1 MDDPFYEMMK
11 RVPARDWA
19 GIEAHGRALA
29 EQAGHGAAAGQIA
42 AEDLTEYEQAFVEAL
57 QRGVQ
62 RALLHR
68 AKSVYV
74 EVDVDN
80 QFCTY
85 IGVQRKR
92 YPKRGS
98 LDEWFQDS
106 AEDFDGPRS
115 DALGR
120 HWDGEPGDVDEL
132 AAFLE
137 ARAVAA
143 FGRAV
148 DRVTTHGIEICFTR
162 HDDSDGITVFAQGES
177 RPAYHLI
184 PREER
189 DRIRVQEA
197 EKRASKLLEKLSVYI
212 RTDEQANALQ
222 ALARAGAGV
231 GGYPGSLGINYV
243 YLEGQRDADDSVLL
257 HLLQF
262 PTVQVLT
269 LQRTKVTNAGLG
281 PLILLDNLEVLD
293 LTKTRVDDGCI
304 DAIIRMRGLKRVNLA
319 ETAVTWRGRMR
330 LRDAR
335 PELEIQ
341 PDRMMYEP
349 GPVPVTLSDAAE
361 QRMWSYL
368 ELLVPIKAGPFVA
381 RWNFFINRDL
391 QRALHAG
398 EKLPEAAIA
407 RLEADG
413 SYDDTDLMALVM
425 GHGVLASVEAR
436 KRIESAAPGEMQWI
450 KTTINDQPSELKLGW
465 PVRAIDCLDRSRSQ
479 LKPGLVRA
487 IEVIEPVLQTR
498 AVGGQRIFKIAD
510 DWHGGVIVHHD
521 VWRALEGLKLN
532 LRVLPVESR

>member
-11 RVPARDWA
+11 RVPARDWS
-19 GIEAHGRALA
+19 GIEADGRVRA
-29 EQAGHGAAAGQIA
+29 EQAGYVEEARQIA
-42 AEDLTEYEQAFVEAL
+42 DEDLGEYEAGFVEAL
-57 QRGVQ
+57 QRGVR

-74 EVDVDN
+74 EVDADN

-120 HWDGEPGDVDEL
+120 YWDGEAGNVDEL
-132 AAFLE
+132 AAYLE

-148 DRVTTHGIEICFTR
+148 DRVTTHGIEICLTR
-162 HDDSDGITVFAQGES
+162 HDDSDGITVFAKGES

-189 DRIRVQEA
+189 DRIREQEA
-197 EKRASKLLEKLSVYI
+197 EQRAAKLLAKLSVHI
-212 RTDEQANALQ
+212 DTDEQANALQ
-222 ALARAGAGV
+222 ALARAGAGI

-243 YLEGQRDADDSVLL
+243 YLEGQRDADDSVLP

-262 PTVQVLT
+262 PALQTLT
-269 LQRTKVTNAGLG
+269 LQRTKVTNAGLA
-281 PLILLDNLEVLD
+281 PLMLLDNLQILD

-319 ETAVTWRGRMR
+319 ETGVSWRGRMR

-341 PDRMMYEP
+341 PNRMMYEP
-349 GPVPVTLSDAAE
+349 GPVPVTLSDAEE
-361 QRMWSYL
+361 QRMWSYM
-368 ELLVPIKAGPFVA
+368 ELREPVKPGRYSV
-381 RWNFFINRDL
+381 RWDYFENRDL
-391 QRALHAG
+391 QRALSAG
-398 EKLPEAAIA
+398 EPLPADATAALQA
-407 RLEADG
+407 GGTYDG
-413 SYDDTDLMALVM
+413 SDLMGLVL
-425 GHGVLASVEAR
+425 GGGVLASAEAR
-436 KRIESAAPGEMQWI
+436 RRIDAAAPGEMQWI
-450 KTTINDQPSELKLGW
+450 RATINGDRSELMVGW
-465 PVRAIDCLDRSRSQ
+465 PSLSIDCLDRARSQ
-479 LKPGLVRA
+479 FKPGLVTG
-487 IEVIEPVLQTR
+487 VQLVEPVLDKRVIGDRRVFT
-498 AVGGQRIFKIAD
+498 IA
-510 DWHGGVIVHHD
+510 G
-521 VWRALEGLKLN
+521 
-532 LRVLPVESR
+532 ESDA